1 MLDVGFRCKFAF
13 ERFHGCYFG
22 FVKWELNNS
31 KKILQ
36 LSREKSILVQSIIQ
50 LVLIR
55 NGVTTFS
62 VISHKKFEMDIFDIV
77 RKRLSVI
84 TQSVLSFYAA
94 FSTKIKYC
102 SSFKFLLSYI

>member
-50 LVLIR
+50 VVLIR

-62 VISHKKFEMDIFDIV
+62 VISHKKKNFDMDIFYIV

-94 FSTKIKYC
+94 FYTKIKN
-102 SSFKFLLSYI
+102 KE